1 MDHLVMMMRLF
12 LGEHNTTRMS
22 SLRLHLQ
29 PPATSSL
36 PDSHKMEE
44 TFFLQK
50 LKLLDSTMESWG
62 RHWSRL
68 PGRWGW
74 VWSSCGGTGWWW
86 REGGGRSETEC
97 LPEIADMDLNQDP
110 LLPSPVLLAGPL
122 SSHTLHQPF
131 LDQTV
136 TREVIKVDTRCMVHH
151 SPGAAELISS
161 PTREPPP
168 SSLSSPSLQ
177 ESQRTPEP
185 SPFVQTKLVQI
196 HP

>member
-12 LGEHNTTRMS
+12 LGEHDTTRMS

-74 VWSSCGGTGWWW
+74 VPYGVHVVGLVG
-86 REGGGRSETEC
+86 GGGREEDDQKQS
-97 LPEIADMDLNQDP
+97 A
-110 LLPSPVLLAGPL
+110 
-122 SSHTLHQPF
+122 F
-131 LDQTV
+131 L
-136 TREVIKVDTRCMVHH
+136 K
-151 SPGAAELISS
+151 
-161 PTREPPP
+161 
-168 SSLSSPSLQ
+168 
-177 ESQRTPEP
+177 
-185 SPFVQTKLVQI
+185 
-196 HP
+196 